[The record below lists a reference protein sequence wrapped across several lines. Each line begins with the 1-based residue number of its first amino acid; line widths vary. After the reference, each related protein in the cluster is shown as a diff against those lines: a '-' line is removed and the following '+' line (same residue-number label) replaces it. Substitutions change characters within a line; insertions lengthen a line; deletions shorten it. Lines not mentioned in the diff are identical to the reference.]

1 MANLE
6 ITNCDTG
13 NVAIHN
19 EICRDEL
26 LAATGAKTYLKGTIL
41 ARRAVATAVVAAPVG
56 GNVGNGTVTLATVVA
71 GTAVPVAGAYV
82 LKTTAAVTNGGVFS
96 LANPSGVVIATGL
109 TMTPGAGAA
118 TVFKVGGLQ
127 FTVTDGSTDFSV
139 NDSFTLT
146 VAADGKVVPFDK
158 AGAGGVQNPYAVLQ
172 YQVVAPGAGNIPC
185 RPIVAGEVNRT
196 RLIIDAD
203 GTGVN
208 VDDLVVANLR
218 ERSIIAT
225 DVAQLA
231 RLDNQ

>member
-1 MANLE
+1 MANLD
-6 ITNCDTG
+6 ITNCDIG
-13 NVAIHN
+13 GIALAN

-41 ARRAVATAVVAAPVG
+41 ARRQVALTVTPTSS
-56 GNVGNGTVTLATVVA
+56 GNTGNGTLTLVTVVP
-71 GTAVPVAGAYV
+71 GTAVPLPGTYV
-82 LKTTAAVTNGGVFS
+82 LKATAAVTNGGVFQ
-96 LANPSGVVIATGL
+96 LANPSGVIIATGL

-118 TVFKVGGLQ
+118 TVFKVGGFQ
-127 FTVTDGSTDFSV
+127 FTLTDGSTDFV
-139 NDSFTLT
+139 VGDSFSLP
-146 VAADGKVVPFDK
+146 VVADGKVVPFDK

-172 YQVVAPGAGNIPC
+172 YQVVATGAGNIPC